1 MVVVLFLVLDDF
13 ECDFFLVFV
22 VEALDGDAEAAFAEE
37 LKDLVSVGNVIF
49 RVDAVV
55 ALGVIVAEVIV
66 LLFASCLD
74 HVFLGVWDG
83 LDLSSAF
90 TEVVDLR
97 EVENLHL
104 LVFGQ

>member
-37 LKDLVSVGNVIF
+37 LKDLVSVGNVVF

-66 LLFASCLD
+66 LLFAGCLD